1 MCRTFGKLRTA
12 EKLEGIQVGFFKKK
26 PMKRS
31 AAVCYKGFL
40 LLQISVL
47 LILWFVVN
55 FDSHTFQFRF
65 LYMNVVSC
73 YERLTSVCICHSR
86 H

>member
-1 MCRTFGKLRTA
+1 MDPHSLGAK
-12 EKLEGIQVGFFKKK
+12 QVGFFKKK

-31 AAVCYKGFL
+31 AAVCYKRL
-40 LLQISVL
+40 LLLYISVL
-47 LILWFVVN
+47 LIFWFVIN

-65 LYMNVVSC
+65 LYMNAVSC
-73 YERLTSVCICHSR
+73 YERSTSVCICHSR